1 MRQDLEAMETTMA
14 LEKTLNRALW
24 ALRALGSVRTDLCLC
39 DVMESYSLDEG
50 VKLIK
55 EMHCT

>member
-1 MRQDLEAMETTMA
+1 MQRPSQDQWSET

>member
-1 MRQDLEAMETTMA
+1 MQRPSQDQWSET
-14 LEKTLNRALW
+14 LEKTLNQ
-24 ALRALGSVRTDLCLC
+24 ALGSVRTDLCLC
-39 DVMESYSLDEG
+39 DVTESYSLDEG